1 MTPCVVFAGGGSGG
15 HLSPGLAIAERL
27 EALDPTIRTRFY
39 CSDREIDRT
48 MLAGAKADFQAIPA
62 APLSLRPPGFIR
74 FLRGLRQGT
83 RAAAAALRADEAS
96 LVLALGGFV
105 SAPVVRAAR
114 GTGVSSML
122 LNLDAVP
129 GRANQWVA
137 RHCDEVFTAL
147 PLQPGVVLPNL
158 SGSTHFPIRRIARAS
173 GNASVCRKSLG
184 MSPDRPTLL
193 ITGASQGASTLNEF
207 MCAFVAAKSACLK
220 GWQVLHLSGAR
231 DKDALER
238 AYDSAGIEATVIQ
251 FLEGMGLAWGAADL
265 AISRAGSNSVAEVAA
280 NGVPAIFVPYPWHKD
295 LHQRFNAQSLVDTG
309 AACLGEDAMDPAAN
323 LQGLGPLLERL
334 LVDDPARRAMHSSFE
349 QVSKKD
355 GASEIAALIHARVLG
370 GDRPTS

>member
-27 EALDPTIRTRFY
+27 QALDPTIRTRFY
-39 CSDREIDRT
+39 CSNREIDRT
-48 MLAGAKADFQAIPA
+48 MLAGAKADFQAVPA
-62 APLSLRPPGFIR
+62 APLSLRPSGFIR
-74 FLRGLRQGT
+74 FMRGLRQGT
-83 RAAAAALRADEAS
+83 RSAAAALRADEAS

-114 GTGVSSML
+114 KTGVSSML

-173 GNASVCRKSLG
+173 GDASVCRKALG

-193 ITGASQGASTLNEF
+193 VTGASQGASTLNEF
-207 MCAFVAAKSACLK
+207 MCAFVSAKAPCLK

-238 AYDSAGIEATVIQ
+238 AYASAGIQATVIK

-265 AISRAGSNSVAEVAA
+265 AISRAGANSVAEVAA
-280 NGVPAIFVPYPWHKD
+280 NDVPAIFVPYPWHKD
-295 LHQRFNAQSLVDTG
+295 LHQRFNAQGLVDTG
-309 AACLGEDAMDPAAN
+309 AACLGEDAIDPAAN
-323 LQGLGPLLERL
+323 VQALGPLLEGL
-334 LVDDPARRAMHSSFE
+334 LLNDAARRAMQRAFE